1 MHVNV
6 IPVGPG
12 GTEKSAV
19 RHLSAQLGAFDDQ
32 LSKAASEEK
41 ASNFMISIDFLS

>member
-1 MHVNV
+1 MHFFVFFGQSALQL
-6 IPVGPG
+6 IPVDPG

-32 LSKAASEEK
+32 LSKAAEEEK
-41 ASNFMISIDFLS
+41 E